1 MWILYI
7 VILLLVVVVMLLA
20 MALYLFA
27 KKSIYL
33 SDKEKEFI
41 IFVIDIFSDYGDDL
55 GVQSKEQH
63 KKLVDELEKIKT
75 KKLKHGSKEQNK
87 T

>member
-1 MWILYI
+1 MTILYMLI
-7 VILLLVVVVMLLA
+7 ILLVLIVLLLA

-33 SDKEKEFI
+33 SDKEKDFI
-41 IFVIDIFSDYGDDL
+41 IFVIDIFKDYGDDL

-75 KKLKHGSKEQNK
+75 KKLKHE
-87 T
+87 